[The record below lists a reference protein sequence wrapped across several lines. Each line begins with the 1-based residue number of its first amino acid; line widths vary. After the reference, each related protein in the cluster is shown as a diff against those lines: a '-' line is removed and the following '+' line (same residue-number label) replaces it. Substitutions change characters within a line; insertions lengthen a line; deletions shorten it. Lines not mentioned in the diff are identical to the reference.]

1 MSRVEILQKMQLV
14 IQEQMGKEDIVLTE
28 ATKLDDLGVDSI
40 ELMEFIINL
49 EDEFDLEIS
58 DDTIDHMVKVAD
70 LLDYLS
76 EELNKDKMRIIKDV
90 EKEENYEDCFC
101 RKSQQWK
108 DDHVQCTY
116 RQE

>member
-14 IQEQMGKEDIVLTE
+14 IQEQIGKEDIVLTE
-28 ATKLDDLGVDSI
+28 DTKLDDLGVDSI

-49 EDEFDLEIS
+49 EDEFALEIS

-76 EELNKDKMRIIKDV
+76 EKLNK
-90 EKEENYEDCFC
+90 E
-101 RKSQQWK
+101 
-108 DDHVQCTY
+108 
-116 RQE
+116 

>member
-14 IQEQMGKEDIVLTE
+14 IQEQMGKEDIVLVE
-28 ATKLDDLGVDSI
+28 ETKLDDLGVDSI

-49 EDEFDLEIS
+49 EDEFALEIS

-76 EELNKDKMRIIKDV
+76 EKLNK
-90 EKEENYEDCFC
+90 E
-101 RKSQQWK
+101 
-108 DDHVQCTY
+108 
-116 RQE
+116 

>member
-49 EDEFDLEIS
+49 RMSSTLRFPMILL
-58 DDTIDHMVKVAD
+58 TIW
-70 LLDYLS
+70 L
-76 EELNKDKMRIIKDV
+76 R
-90 EKEENYEDCFC
+90 
-101 RKSQQWK
+101 
-108 DDHVQCTY
+108 
-116 RQE
+116 

>member
-14 IQEQMGKEDIVLTE
+14 IQEQMGKEDIVLVE
-28 ATKLDDLGVDSI
+28 ETKLDDLGVDSI

-76 EELNKDKMRIIKDV
+76 EKLNK
-90 EKEENYEDCFC
+90 E
-101 RKSQQWK
+101 
-108 DDHVQCTY
+108 
-116 RQE
+116 

>member
-1 MSRVEILQKMQLV
+1 MSRVEILQEMQLV

-49 EDEFDLEIS
+49 EDEFSLEIS
-58 DDTIDHMVKVAD
+58 DNTIDHMDKVSD

-76 EELNKDKMRIIKDV
+76 EQLNNK
-90 EKEENYEDCFC
+90 
-101 RKSQQWK
+101 
-108 DDHVQCTY
+108 
-116 RQE
+116 

>member
-28 ATKLDDLGVDSI
+28 DTKLDDLGVDSI

-49 EDEFDLEIS
+49 EDEFALEIS

-76 EELNKDKMRIIKDV
+76 EKLNK
-90 EKEENYEDCFC
+90 E
-101 RKSQQWK
+101 
-108 DDHVQCTY
+108 
-116 RQE
+116 

>member
-1 MSRVEILQKMQLV
+1 MSRVEILQEMQLV
-14 IQEQMGKEDIVLTE
+14 IQEQLDREDIVLTE

-76 EELNKDKMRIIKDV
+76 GELNK
-90 EKEENYEDCFC
+90 E
-101 RKSQQWK
+101 
-108 DDHVQCTY
+108 
-116 RQE
+116 

>member
-1 MSRVEILQKMQLV
+1 MSRVEVLQKMQLV
-14 IQEQMGKEDIVLTE
+14 IQEQMGKEEIVLTE
-28 ATKLDDLGVDSI
+28 DTKLDDLGVDSI

-76 EELNKDKMRIIKDV
+76 GELIK
-90 EKEENYEDCFC
+90 E
-101 RKSQQWK
+101 
-108 DDHVQCTY
+108 
-116 RQE
+116 

>member
-28 ATKLDDLGVDSI
+28 DTKLDDLGVDSI

-49 EDEFDLEIS
+49 EDEFALEIS
-58 DDTIDHMVKVAD
+58 DNTIDHIDKVSD

-76 EELNKDKMRIIKDV
+76 EQLNNK
-90 EKEENYEDCFC
+90 
-101 RKSQQWK
+101 
-108 DDHVQCTY
+108 
-116 RQE
+116 

>member
-49 EDEFDLEIS
+49 EDEFVLEIS
-58 DDTIDHMVKVAD
+58 DDTIDHMDKVSD

-76 EELNKDKMRIIKDV
+76 EQLTNK
-90 EKEENYEDCFC
+90 
-101 RKSQQWK
+101 
-108 DDHVQCTY
+108 
-116 RQE
+116 